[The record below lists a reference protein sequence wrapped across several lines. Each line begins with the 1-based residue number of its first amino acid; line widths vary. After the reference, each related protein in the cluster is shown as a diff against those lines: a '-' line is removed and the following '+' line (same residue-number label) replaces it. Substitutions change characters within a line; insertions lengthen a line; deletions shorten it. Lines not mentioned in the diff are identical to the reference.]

1 MKALFALVTECIKH
15 EEILKTSFSKMKLLE
30 NESPLDKNLA
40 LILATELIYGK
51 KKTLPGE
58 SRPVLTLL
66 KYQKELEKCLG
77 EENNT
82 EGQNRHCVKNSVEGS
97 IFIKNRGAPLRA

>member
-1 MKALFALVTECIKH
+1 MKTLVYEAKKKHPNVKALFALVTECIKH
-15 EEILKTSFSKMKLLE
+15 EEILKKSFSKMKLLE

-66 KYQKELEKCLG
+66 KYQKELEKYLC

-82 EGQNRHCVKNSVEGS
+82 EGQNR
-97 IFIKNRGAPLRA
+97 L